1 MTVAPA
7 RTSGRR
13 TEKLEPCNE
22 VPQGE
27 WNHYK
32 ITLDRGELHLEVNGV
47 LQNTAS
53 WVERVPGHIGL
64 QSEGSR
70 IQFRNVV
77 LRKLE

>member
-1 MTVAPA
+1 MHIDPA

-22 VPQGE
+22 VAQGE

-32 ITLDRGELHLEVNGV
+32 ITLDRGELRLEVNGL

-53 WVERVPGHIGL
+53 WVERVAGHICL

-77 LRKLE
+77 LRPLE